1 MFVFGLRFSLKIVGE
16 SLHNGFCGWCFCCAG
31 SRRCYVEDMYSLLA
45 FEMEN
50 QHVGVTIKRY
60 STDNGVYTIKELA
73 MKLQDQGQQLRLSG
87 VGAHHQNGPTE
98 NAIKN
103 VPRIFMFHA
112 ALGWPSK
119 FDKSLWPLAMNQAVH
134 MHNHAPRLLDNYSP
148 IELWTGPKSTYS
160 ELTNIHPFGYYV
172 LDPRIQDGF
181 KIPK

>member
-1 MFVFGLRFSLKIVGE
+1 M
-16 SLHNGFCGWCFCCAG
+16 SLHPQISFTTSKTAQSMLSFDQEAATVD
-31 SRRCYVEDMYSLLA
+31 VE
-45 FEMEN
+45 
-50 QHVGVTIKRY
+50 IKGY
-60 STDNGVYTIKELA
+60 NTDNGVYTAKEILA
-73 MKLQDQGQQLRLSG
+73 KLEQDSQILRLSG